1 MSSIAGR
8 IALVTGAS
16 AGIGQACAERFAA
29 AGARLL
35 LCARRE
41 RNLQRLARKLSEGY
55 GTESHLLPL
64 DVRDTG
70 IVAHLL
76 GELPQ
81 EWREIDILVNSAG
94 LARGFQPFQEGDAN
108 GWEEMIDTNLKGVLH
123 VTRSIVP
130 GMLAR
135 GRGHIVNLGSIA
147 GDEIYPNGAVYC
159 GTKAALD
166 AISRGLRMD
175 LVGSPIRVTNI
186 KPGMVETEFSIVR
199 FHGDHERAADVYEG
213 VQPLTAADVADAVF
227 YAVTR
232 PPHVNI
238 DEITLKPVAQA
249 AAMLVARAPG
259 RH

>member
-1 MSSIAGR
+1 MSSISGK

-41 RNLQRLARKLSEGY
+41 RKLQRLARELSERY

-64 DVRDTG
+64 DVRDAG

-76 GELPQ
+76 GELPH
-81 EWREIDILVNSAG
+81 EWREIEILVNSAG

-108 GWEEMIDTNLKGVLH
+108 DWEEMIDTNLKGVLH

-199 FHGDHERAADVYEG
+199 FHGDRECAADVYEG
-213 VQPLTAADVADAVF
+213 VQPLTAADVADTVVF
-227 YAVTR
+227 AVTR

-249 AAMLVARAPG
+249 AAMLVAREPG